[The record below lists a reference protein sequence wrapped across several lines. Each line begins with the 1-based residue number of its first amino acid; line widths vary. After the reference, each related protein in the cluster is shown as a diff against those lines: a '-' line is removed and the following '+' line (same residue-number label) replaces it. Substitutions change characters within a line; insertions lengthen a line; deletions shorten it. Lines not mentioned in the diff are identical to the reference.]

1 MNKKSKQPL
10 VRKSHLPLI
19 LLGAAMVV
27 YGLLSAIV
35 GSWLSNQ
42 AMRGLITAGTYR
54 TQLAAFEQTAGLI
67 AGIVFFVLFILCA
80 VRSAGIVRVAFSI
93 GALASAAP
101 ALTGRASTLLFEV
114 IGLPTMSAGSVL
126 AGAVTTLLFA
136 LPLTILFILLASGR
150 RVPRGCR
157 WLALASIFIVL
168 ITSFFP
174 IYVTVLAFLFRP
186 GDPAVG
192 QMIQISSQVIK
203 LRFILPGLSFLLLS
217 LMSMRFSRR
226 LPAANAPGINKA
238 VLASIVCALLLAS
251 CTGGAINT
259 AASDPGISTSADD
272 TFAGLSLVVPD
283 RYDTPIKI
291 SSVATVD
298 ATVKFL
304 DGNDIHDN
312 VWTRAY
318 EQLLGIDVNYK
329 WVVDGSMYDQK
340 LGLSINSGDIPDLFR
355 VNAAQLLL
363 YQEAGLLADL
373 TSVYEAE
380 ASAKTRDV
388 LTQDPVALKAA
399 TIDGKLW
406 GIPLTDASVAT
417 ASVLWI
423 RQDWMDKLGLAPPSS
438 MEDVLE
444 ISRRFTEQDPDGN
457 GVNDTVGLCMQ
468 KSLWGSVAGLQGFFN
483 GYHAYPGIWYERDG
497 KLVYG
502 SVQPEMRSALLA
514 LQKMYANGQIDREFG
529 VKDINQV
536 SETIAQ
542 GKCGME
548 FGVWWNPY
556 HPLNLSQQN
565 NPHAFWS
572 AFPIPSVDATPAR
585 SQYSSAIGSFLV
597 IRNGFE
603 HPEALIRM
611 VNFWTDNI
619 LGSQDDHLRQVFLG
633 DIDAPDVVLYKYT
646 PVVLWEPNA
655 TIDAGKSLREALAKH
670 DPSSLDLEAQWRY
683 RIIQAY
689 FEQGILEAWV
699 EVATNGPNG
708 STSIL
713 AQILEDRGLL
723 NRFYGTPTRTMA
735 EKMPTLNPMEDVM
748 VTKIIMGDSID
759 LFDQFVKE
767 WYQLGG
773 TEIVN
778 EVNIWADNNP

>member
-1 MNKKSKQPL
+1 MKKKDKQPL
-10 VRKSHLPLI
+10 LRKTHLPLI
-19 LLGAAMVV
+19 LLGAVMAI

-35 GSWLSNQ
+35 GTWLSNQ
-42 AMRGLITAGTYR
+42 AMRGEITAGAYR
-54 TQLAAFEQTAGLI
+54 SQLAAFEQNAGLA
-67 AGIVFFVLFILCA
+67 AGILFLLLFILCA
-80 VRSAGIVRVAFSI
+80 VYASGAVRAAFIVGAF
-93 GALASAAP
+93 ASFAP
-101 ALTGRASTLLFEV
+101 MLSGRASQLLFGV
-114 IGLPTMSAGSVL
+114 AGLPTMGAGSVL

-136 LPLTILFILLASGR
+136 LPMVVLFILLASSG
-150 RVPRGCR
+150 RVPRACR
-157 WLALASIFIVL
+157 WLSLASIFVVL
-168 ITSFFP
+168 GTAFFP
-174 IYVTVLAFLFRP
+174 IYVTLLAFLLKP

-192 QMIQISSQVIK
+192 QMMEVSSQVIK
-203 LRFILPGLSFLLLS
+203 LRFILPGLSFLLLALFS
-217 LMSMRFSRR
+217 TRFSRSS
-226 LPAANAPGINKA
+226 AVENASQVQKA
-238 VLASIVCALLLAS
+238 VLTSILCVMILVS
-251 CTGGAINT
+251 CRGQAVEP
-259 AASDPGISTSADD
+259 AASLPGTTPVSGEFD
-272 TFAGLSLVVPD
+272 GLDLVVPH
-283 RYDTPIKI
+283 RYDPPIKMD
-291 SSVATVD
+291 SVITVD

-304 DGNDIHDN
+304 DGNDIHNN

-318 EQLLGIDVNYK
+318 EELLGIKVNYQ
-329 WVVDGSMYDQK
+329 WVVDTSMYDQK
-340 LGLSINSGDIPDLFR
+340 LGLSINSGDIPDVFR
-355 VNAAQLLL
+355 ATAAQLLL
-363 YQEAGLLADL
+363 FHEAGLLADL
-373 TSVYEAE
+373 TDVYAAE

-399 TIDGKLW
+399 TIDGKLL
-406 GIPLTDASVAT
+406 GIPITDASVAT
-417 ASVLWI
+417 ASVLWV
-423 RQDWMDKLGLAPPSS
+423 RQDWMDKLGIPAPTS
-438 MEDVLE
+438 MNDVLE
-444 ISRRFTEQDPDGN
+444 ISRRFTEEDPN
-457 GVNDTVGLCMQ
+457 GSGINDTIGLCTQ
-468 KSLWGSVAGLQGFFN
+468 KSLWGAVAGLQGFFN
-483 GYHAYPGIWYERDG
+483 GYHAYPGIWFERDG

-502 SVQPEMRSALLA
+502 SVQPEMRDALLA
-514 LQKMYANGQIDREFG
+514 LQKMYASGQIDREFG

-572 AFPIPSVDATPAR
+572 AYPIPSVDATPAR

-597 IRNGFE
+597 VRNGYE

-619 LGSQDDHLRQVFLG
+619 LGSQSDPLREVFLG
-633 DIDAPDVVLYKYT
+633 NLDNPDVVLYKYT
-646 PVVLWEPNA
+646 TFHLWEPNA
-655 TIDAGKSLREALAKH
+655 TIDGGKKLREALATK

-713 AQILEDRGLL
+713 EQINRDRGIL
-723 NRFYGTPTRTMA
+723 NQFYGTPTKSMA
-735 EKMPTLNPMEDVM
+735 DKKPTLDMMEEVM
-748 VTKIIMGDSID
+748 ITKVIMGDSIN

-773 TEIVN
+773 TDIVN
-778 EVNIWADNNP
+778 EVNLWAASNR